1 MMEYQK
7 DDQKICIVTYP
18 FLDRYLGGP
27 IVLNRYIKLLSMFS
41 RDFMVITGNNEVD
54 NYNGIQ
60 ISVHHFDYNPTR
72 NKLYFIFQNILAE
85 FKSTLLL
92 IEARS
97 NYKSAVFL
105 GGEPVLTLFTARLL
119 KKNVILFPQTS
130 VSCGVK
136 NLYKRKNFGFL
147 AYLVYKFLEKLNI
160 YLANW
165 IIVDSKEISKDL
177 NLKRYSHKV
186 FINNPTFIET
196 NIFKI
201 NKNFHER
208 KNLIGYIG
216 RLSEEK
222 GILNFLD
229 STPLIFEKLKDVKIV
244 IGGDGPLKKDV
255 IDFINENGY
264 HDKIQFTGLI
274 SHEKLP
280 EYLNE
285 LKLVVIPSYI
295 EGLPT
300 VILESMACGTLILA
314 APVGGIPGIIE
325 DNLTGFIM
333 ENNSPESICKNVVR
347 SLNYG
352 EPEKIIE
359 RSLKVVENN
368 YSLKI
373 VINRFKGLW
382 VNI

>member
-1 MMEYQK
+1 MMEYQNGEK
-7 DDQKICIVTYP
+7 VCIITYP

-41 RDFMVITGNNEVD
+41 REFIVITGNNEVD
-54 NYNGIQ
+54 GHNDVKIR
-60 ISVHHFDYNPTR
+60 VHHFNYRPTR
-72 NKLYFIFQNILAE
+72 NKLYFIFQNVLAE
-85 FKSTLLL
+85 FKSVILL
-92 IEARS
+92 IKNRF
-97 NYKSAVFL
+97 NYNSAVFL
-105 GGEPVLTLFTARLL
+105 GGEPVLTLFTAKLL

-136 NLYKRKNFGFL
+136 NLYKRTYFGFL
-147 AYLVYKFLEKLNI
+147 AYLIYKFLERINI
-160 YLANW
+160 HLANW
-165 IIVDSKEISKDL
+165 IIVDSKEISRDL
-177 NLKRYSHKV
+177 NLKKYSHKV

-196 NIFKI
+196 NNFKI
-201 NKNFHER
+201 NKHFGER
-208 KNLIGYIG
+208 KNLVGYIG

-229 STPLIFEKLKDVKIV
+229 AIPLIFKKLDDVKIV
-244 IGGDGPLKKDV
+244 IGGDGPLKNDV
-255 IDFINENGY
+255 INFINKNGFN
-264 HDKIQFTGLI
+264 DKIQFTGLI
-274 SHEKLP
+274 SHDKLP

-300 VILESMACGTLILA
+300 IILESMACGTPILA
-314 APVGGIPGIIE
+314 APVGGIPGIIK

-333 ENNSPESICKNVVR
+333 ENNSPECICENVVR
-347 SLNYG
+347 SLSCS
-352 EPEKIIE
+352 EHEKIIK
-359 RSLKVVENN
+359 RSLKVIENN

>member
-1 MMEYQK
+1 MEYQK
-7 DDQKICIVTYP
+7 NSQKICIVTYP
-18 FLDRYLGGP
+18 FLDRYVGGP
-27 IVLNRYIKLLSMFS
+27 IVLNRYIKLLCMFS
-41 RDFMVITGNNEVD
+41 REFIVITGNNEVD
-54 NYNGIQ
+54 NHNDIK
-60 ISVHHFDYNPTR
+60 IRVHHFNYKPTKS
-72 NKLYFIFQNILAE
+72 KLYFIFQNILAE
-85 FKSTLLL
+85 FKSVILL
-92 IEARS
+92 IEDRL

-130 VSCGVK
+130 VSIGVK
-136 NLYKRKNFGFL
+136 NLYKRKYFGFL
-147 AYLVYKFLEKLNI
+147 AYLVYKFLERINI

-165 IIVDSKEISKDL
+165 IIVDSEEISKDL

-196 NIFKI
+196 NTFKI
-201 NKNFHER
+201 NKNFCER
-208 KNLIGYIG
+208 KNVIGYIG

-222 GILNFLD
+222 GILNFLE
-229 STPLIFEKLKDVKIV
+229 SLPLIFEKLKNVKVV
-244 IGGDGPLKKDV
+244 IGGGGPLKNDV
-255 IDFINENGY
+255 IDFINQKGY
-264 HDKIQFTGLI
+264 HGKIQFVGLI
-274 SHEKLP
+274 PHEKLP

-300 VILESMACGTLILA
+300 VILESMACGTLILTN
-314 APVGGIPGIIE
+314 PVGGIPSIIE
-325 DNLTGFIM
+325 DNVTGFIM
-333 ENNSPESICKNVVR
+333 ENNSPKCICENVIR
-347 SLNYG
+347 SLSYG
-352 EPEKIIE
+352 EPEKIIK
-359 RSLKVVENN
+359 RSLEVIEND